1 MIKLKSLSLKNKIKK
16 INNFKNENIKS
27 LGKRQKRKK
36 KTIKRAINS
45 LSGEVPHSSTSNYLT
60 IGY

>member
-36 KTIKRAINS
+36 KNNQ
-45 LSGEVPHSSTSNYLT
+45 TSHKFT
-60 IGY
+60 